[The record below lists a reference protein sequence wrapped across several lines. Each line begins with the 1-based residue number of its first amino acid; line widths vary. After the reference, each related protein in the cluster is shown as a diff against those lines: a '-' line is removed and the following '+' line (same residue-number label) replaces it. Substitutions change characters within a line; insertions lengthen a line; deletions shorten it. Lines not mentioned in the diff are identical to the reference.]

1 MKSFKFTSE
10 LLDQLKVDGVVDTS
24 EFRYVYCERGFIRR
38 IPLESL
44 DTPYCNID
52 RWEICNLTDKPLYR
66 IRENW
71 DEWGCLSM
79 DDAIIDRD
87 TLEYLAESWGVPVD
101 DLLDQCDEI

>member
-1 MKSFKFTSE
+1 MKSFKITSE
-10 LLDQLKVDGVVDTS
+10 FLSQLKTDGVLDTN
-24 EFRYVYCERGFIRR
+24 EFRYVYCENGFIRR

-44 DTPYCNID
+44 DSPDCNID

-79 DDAIIDRD
+79 DDAIIDRETID
-87 TLEYLAESWGVPVD
+87 YLADSWGVPVD